1 MGLSFIN
8 CLKIKQVINLLPKTY
23 HLQKTVI
30 NSKFIIYIITTL
42 LIWLQRYYIEVFF
55 PKSFSSNKI
64 NLSAKV
70 VYLTYFCI
78 DNPAVSFL

>member
-42 LIWLQRYYIEVFF
+42 LIWCKDTTLKFF
-55 PKSFSSNKI
+55 PKIFFI
-64 NLSAKV
+64 E
-70 VYLTYFCI
+70 
-78 DNPAVSFL
+78 

>member
-42 LIWLQRYYIEVFF
+42 LICLQRYYIEIFF
-55 PKSFSSNKI
+55 PNRFHRIK
-64 NLSAKV
+64 
-70 VYLTYFCI
+70 
-78 DNPAVSFL
+78 

>member
-42 LIWLQRYYIEVFF
+42 LIWCKDTTLKFF
-55 PKSFSSNKI
+55 SQ
-64 NLSAKV
+64 NLFHRIK
-70 VYLTYFCI
+70 
-78 DNPAVSFL
+78 